1 MALESEPIDKYQCIP
16 INYKLDTCRYV
27 SFLNGDLKQA
37 KLGIAL
43 WIGRKE

>member
-1 MALESEPIDKYQCIP
+1 MALESEPINKYQCIP
-16 INYKLDTCRYV
+16 INYKLDRYV

-43 WIGRKE
+43 WIERKE